1 MYIVGC
7 LYYTAKITRI
17 DGIQNIGNVFF
28 LNQLSVKA
36 YFDELTVLF
45 IEYLYL

>member
-1 MYIVGC
+1 MVYKTSVMC
-7 LYYTAKITRI
+7 
-17 DGIQNIGNVFF
+17 FF

-36 YFDELTVLF
+36 YFDKLTVLF